1 MGGLP
6 WFKCSPR
13 DFREGMMGLTC
24 EERGAYSTILM
35 LIYERGEPIPDDAPW
50 LCANLTISARAWT
63 KVRAVLIAR
72 DKLFVIQS
80 RGVDCLM
87 NRRAETE
94 IFEQSKLREKLVAG
108 GRASKPTPKSNENN
122 VDVKAGLEPPSSP
135 AQAQPLKKEESE
147 EVREEKIISP
157 DGEKLVSAE
166 IIRLPLADDCV
177 IQSDPVEEAYE
188 AYREVAREW
197 SLPIP
202 RKLDADRRAKLKA
215 RLADVSLDGWCD
227 AMSRIRASP
236 FLRGEATSF
245 RASLDWFLK
254 PLNLRK
260 VLEGNYEDRN
270 GQQQQPRSRGGLDHE
285 RRVGNMAQGAL
296 ADIDAWRR
304 REGGG

>member
-1 MGGLP
+1 MATQPWMKFYPSDWRGSTSLKLVSMAARGLWIEMLCIMHEAEPYGHLLHRGSPVDDRRLAAMVGQPIECITEWLSELEREGVFERKRNGVIFSRRMEADEQKRRKARDNGKMGGNPSLS
-6 WFKCSPR
+6 K
-13 DFREGMMGLTC
+13 
-24 EERGAYSTILM
+24 
-35 LIYERGEPIPDDAPW
+35 
-50 LCANLTISARAWT
+50 N
-63 KVRAVLIAR
+63 
-72 DKLFVIQS
+72 
-80 RGVDCLM
+80 
-87 NRRAETE
+87 TE
-94 IFEQSKLREKLVAG
+94 KEQSDNPKDKAQSPDTRDQKLE
-108 GRASKPTPKSNENN
+108 
-122 VDVKAGLEPPSSP
+122 DV
-135 AQAQPLKKEESE
+135 
-147 EVREEKIISP
+147 SP